1 MWADAYVLGADF
13 DGWEGMPEESDIER
27 LRQALFQNGARSQG
41 ATVALASQELMRSGG
56 DIVKADD

>member
-1 MWADAYVLGADF
+1 
-13 DGWEGMPEESDIER
+13 MPEESDIER